1 MEVPINTKEKTVSID
16 KSAAHFGPVWLAP
29 GISKLNAF
37 TLLYVSYATIGLLVL
52 ITIRHAR
59 SVERTIANTHFSGC
73 RYRGRPNWT
82 ASCLVCTRN
91 SILTNN
97 RENRAIILLDDW
109 DPDTY
114 LCHLG

>member
-52 ITIRHAR
+52 ITISTAYVLNEILQIPPNEQGVI
-59 SVERTIANTHFSGC
+59 SGMLVLWSELSQILIFLGAGIAAD
-73 RYRGRPNWT
+73 RIGRRPVL
-82 ASCLVCTRN
+82 CVPE
-91 SILTNN
+91 ILF
-97 RENRAIILLDDW
+97 
-109 DPDTY
+109 
-114 LCHLG
+114 